1 MKETQMNQNN
11 EYDIGASDS
20 ILLIVSLIGFLLIGI
35 ALFHFLLPKRGVPSL
50 LDEDVNQEGEG
61 DEKELVG
68 GNRAQRKAH
77 ARRRAERQREQRRRQ
92 MELEAENEEQQN
104 EQNLREHILQQGR
117 RREGEGGEGE
127 EDENEEDSQSN
138 NNHMSKKETKKA
150 IKRAEKQR
158 YRRME
163 EERRAEIRK
172 KKEAEDAAYLERRAL
187 ERKEEL
193 QLKLKEEQDVN
204 VREAKE
210 LKEYNKWKAMFVLEG
225 SSNSTSALAVD
236 DCINNNDDKYWE
248 NVIEFIKQKKIV
260 QVDSVAQ
267 KFGLQTEDVMRKLN
281 KMSDLVFDQNSGTFV
296 YMSEELMESLKRYIK
311 EKGSVTSDDLA
322 NKIKVLVT
330 ST

>member
-11 EYDIGASDS
+11 EYAIGASDS
-20 ILLIVSLIGFLLIGI
+20 IILIISLIGFLFIGI

-50 LDEDVNQEGEG
+50 LDEDANQEGEE
-61 DEKELVG
+61 EKELVG

-117 RREGEGGEGE
+117 RREDGEGEGEGE
-127 EDENEEDSQSN
+127 EDEEDSQN
-138 NNHMSKKETKKA
+138 NNHMSKKESKKA

-225 SSNSTSALAVD
+225 SSSASALAVD
-236 DCINNNDDKYWE
+236 GCINNNDDKYWE

-267 KFGLQTEDVMRKLN
+267 KFGLRTEDVMRKLN

-296 YMSEELMESLKRYIK
+296 YMSEELMESLKGYIK

>member
-11 EYDIGASDS
+11 EYAIGASDS
-20 ILLIVSLIGFLLIGI
+20 IILIISLIGFLFIGI

-50 LDEDVNQEGEG
+50 LDEDANQEGEE
-61 DEKELVG
+61 EKELVG

-117 RREGEGGEGE
+117 RREDGEGEGEGE
-127 EDENEEDSQSN
+127 EDEEDSQN
-138 NNHMSKKETKKA
+138 NNHMSKKESKKA

-225 SSNSTSALAVD
+225 SSTSASALAVD
-236 DCINNNDDKYWE
+236 GCINNDDDKYWE

-267 KFGLQTEDVMRKLN
+267 KFGLRTEDVMRKLN

-296 YMSEELMESLKRYIK
+296 YMSEELMESLKGYIK